1 MKCYMIVLGTFTD
14 LPRFMATYQAQ
25 VGPLVEQ
32 FGGRYLLTGHA
43 TQVLEGDWQDG
54 GGAVISEWPD
64 RAAALRF
71 WNSAEY
77 ARVKLLRVGTG
88 AFQVVLV
95 DANT

>member
-1 MKCYMIVLGTFTD
+1 MIVLGTFAD

-32 FGGRYLLTGHA
+32 FGGRYLLTGHNM
-43 TQVLEGDWQDG
+43 QVLEGDWPNG

-64 RAAALRF
+64 RAVALQF

-77 ARVKLLRVGTG
+77 ARVKLLRAGTG
-88 AFQVVLV
+88 EFQVVLV